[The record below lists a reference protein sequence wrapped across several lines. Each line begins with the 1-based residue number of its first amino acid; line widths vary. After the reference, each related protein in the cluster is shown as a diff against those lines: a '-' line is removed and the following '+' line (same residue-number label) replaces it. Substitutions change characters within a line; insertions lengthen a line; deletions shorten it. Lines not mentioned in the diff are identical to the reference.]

1 MIALLAIALPVLIG
15 ATGLVLDTG
24 ALYDLRRRTQAAAD
38 AAADAAAQEVRLQTG
53 AESVKSAA
61 VYDAKKNGFVDDKTT
76 SIEVN
81 QPPKLGHYK
90 GNKNYVEVII
100 TDEAPTFF
108 MTALTDKHYDVRGRA
123 VASVATNNICTWT
136 LDPSASL
143 SFDASGSAAVSF
155 KDCGVFV
162 NSNNSKAARTTG
174 KATVS
179 APSINVV
186 GNYTGSAFSPT
197 PTTGASAITD
207 PFAEVANPVVGS
219 TCSYTNKT
227 VKSAETLTPGTY
239 CGGLTLNAKANA
251 TLKGGLYVLKGGGL
265 TVNGQATMTGAGVTF
280 LQHRRQRLHLR
291 HDDDQ
296 RRRDRDAVGADV
308 GRHQGPAVLRRPRV
322 HRQDSYVQRRRDHFT
337 HRGHLLAEHRPQDG
351 RQLLGNVEQHDSDR
365 EKHELHRHDELHE
378 DARRVDSADPD
389 RGSRRRVGIES
400 ENHVTVAN
408 GRVKARHEAASRHRR
423 ERGGAV
429 AELAVAMPFVFMMMV
444 GAVDFGRMWTVS
456 TRVADAA
463 YAGAAYGAQSTTT
476 AKDTSGMRT
485 VALHELGIDPV
496 VSTPTKKAAVAV
508 VESGKSVPSEK
519 DYDVTTTR
527 YCECEDKKSVDCDK
541 GTCVVGSG
549 NRRMYVQVRVGTTFQ
564 TVFDYPGIPHEVT
577 ITRQTRMRA
586 R

>member
-280 LQHRRQRLHLR
+280 FNT
-291 HDDDQ
+291 
-296 RRRDRDAVGADV
+296 A
-308 GRHQGPAVLRRPRV
+308 
-322 HRQDSYVQRRRDHFT
+322 
-337 HRGHLLAEHRPQDG
+337 
-351 RQLLGNVEQHDSDR
+351 
-365 EKHELHRHDELHE
+365 
-378 DARRVDSADPD
+378 
-389 RGSRRRVGIES
+389 GSGYTFGTTTI
-400 ENHVTVAN
+400 N
-408 GRVKARHEAASRHRR
+408 
-423 ERGGAV
+423 GGA
-429 AELAVAMPFVFMMMV
+429 
-444 GAVDFGRMWTVS
+444 TVTLS
-456 TRVADAA
+456 AP
-463 YAGAAYGAQSTTT
+463 
-476 AKDTSGMRT
+476 TSG
-485 VALHELGIDPV
+485 A
-496 VSTPTKKAAVAV
+496 TKGLLFFDDRAYTGKTHTFNGGATISLTGAIYSPNTDLKMAGNF
-508 VESGKSVPSEK
+508 SGKSSNMILIAK
-519 DYDVTTTR
+519 NMSFT
-527 YCECEDKKSVDCDK
+527 
-541 GTCVVGSG
+541 GTMSFTKMPVELIPPILTVAHVV
-549 NRRMYVQVRVGTTFQ
+549 
-564 TVFDYPGIPHEVT
+564 E
-577 ITRQTRMRA
+577 
-586 R
+586 